1 MTVSIPQALPA
12 HLGWRLLALVYD
24 LFPVFALVLAF
35 GAVVTGIAAALGHPD
50 LSDLPWMAPLLVAG
64 AWSATGAYFVLSWSR
79 GGQTLGMRPWR
90 LRVVAN
96 DGRLAGWR
104 ALATRYA
111 VATLPALGVVELAAL
126 GAWPEPMVPFW
137 LAGAVALAGPLAA
150 LFDGENRALYER
162 WSGTRLVRLTPAD
175 GTR

>member
-1 MTVSIPQALPA
+1 MTVSTPQARPA

-64 AWSATGAYFVLSWSR
+64 AWGAIGAYFVLSWSR

-90 LRVVAN
+90 LKVVAL
-96 DGRLAGWR
+96 DGTPAARWVLLRRYAFATVPAIVGIELFALLPGIERLLPFWIGSAIAAAGPLWSLFDREGQTLYDRLAGTR
-104 ALATRYA
+104 FVRLAT
-111 VATLPALGVVELAAL
+111 P
-126 GAWPEPMVPFW
+126 
-137 LAGAVALAGPLAA
+137 
-150 LFDGENRALYER
+150 
-162 WSGTRLVRLTPAD
+162 
-175 GTR
+175 

>member
-90 LRVVAN
+90 LKVVAL
-96 DGRLAGWR
+96 DGAPASRLVLLRRYAFATVPAIVGIELFALLPGIERLLPFWIGAAIAAAGPLWSLLDREGQALYDRLAGTR
-104 ALATRYA
+104 FVRLAT
-111 VATLPALGVVELAAL
+111 P
-126 GAWPEPMVPFW
+126 
-137 LAGAVALAGPLAA
+137 
-150 LFDGENRALYER
+150 
-162 WSGTRLVRLTPAD
+162 
-175 GTR
+175 